1 MPFYLLFRY
10 GLLCFL
16 YNNAARLSARAM
28 HIPAWPLGA
37 SSHKEDFGQIF
48 FSLLHYGKQWYKLNL
63 LINIYLIDGKRIYVK
78 YCLFKLID
86 WEWTMLEGELA
97 KCN

>member
-1 MPFYLLFRY
+1 
-10 GLLCFL
+10 
-16 YNNAARLSARAM
+16 M

-37 SSHKEDFGQIF
+37 SSRKEDFGQIF
-48 FSLLHYGKQWYKLNL
+48 FFFFIYRTMDKAMIMKLTF
-63 LINIYLIDGKRIYVK
+63 INEHFTTLSMVKEYMLK
-78 YCLFKLID
+78 YCLFKLVD

>member
-48 FSLLHYGKQWYKLNL
+48 FFFIIYTMEINDTNL
-63 LINIYLIDGKRIYVK
+63 TY
-78 YCLFKLID
+78 
-86 WEWTMLEGELA
+86 W
-97 KCN
+97 